1 MLTHSPII
9 CDLNIECCV
18 SLTDDTVAPF
28 HNPVVAATIAARTAA
43 AFAEA
48 PYQA

>member
-1 MLTHSPII
+1 MLRQLHN
-9 CDLNIECCV
+9 LA
-18 SLTDDTVAPF
+18 TDDTVAPF